1 MTEPAGQPAGGPAG
15 SRPGESSG
23 ILIVDDEIPF
33 LRMLHANL
41 QRRGYAVQAATTGT
55 QALTMAAR
63 RRPDAVILDMG
74 LPDIDGF
81 SVIAGLRQW
90 NTSPIIVLSARTG
103 EAGKVA
109 ALDAGA
115 SDYVTK
121 PCGMDEVMARLRAVL
136 RDTRSNVDD
145 QPVVKTRHFT
155 IDLAS
160 QQIIRD
166 GRPIP
171 VTRTEWQIVAL
182 LARNPN
188 QLIPTQRFLT
198 EICGINDINN
208 NYMRVFMVT
217 IRRKLEPDPIRPR
230 YFITEPGRGVRFLPA
245 GSPPLPETA

>member
-1 MTEPAGQPAGGPAG
+1 MIELASP
-15 SRPGESSG
+15 RR
-23 ILIVDDEIPF
+23 ILIVEDEIPF

-41 QRRGYAVQAATTGT
+41 HRRGYAVQAATTGT
-55 QALTMAAR
+55 QALSLAAHQ
-63 RRPDAVILDMG
+63 RPDAVILDMG

-90 NTSPIIVLSARTG
+90 NTSPIIVLSARTA
-103 EAGKVA
+103 ETGKVA

-136 RDTRSNVDD
+136 RDTRATIDD
-145 QPVVKTRHFT
+145 HPVVKTAHFT
-155 IDLAS
+155 IDLAG
-160 QQIIRD
+160 QQVIRD
-166 GRPIP
+166 GKAIRL
-171 VTRTEWQIVAL
+171 TRTEWQTVAL

-188 QLIPTQRFLT
+188 QLIPQQRFLA
-198 EICGINDINN
+198 EIWGINDINN

-217 IRRKLEPDPIRPR
+217 IRRKLEPDPAHPR

-245 GSPPLPETA
+245 GPPPVPETA